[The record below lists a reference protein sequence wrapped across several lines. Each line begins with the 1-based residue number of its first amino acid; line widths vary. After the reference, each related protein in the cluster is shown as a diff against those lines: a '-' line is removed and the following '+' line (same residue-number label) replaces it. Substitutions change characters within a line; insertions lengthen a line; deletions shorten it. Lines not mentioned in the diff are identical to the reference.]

1 MSLIGRYL
9 QWRDER
15 MLCNALGWPPPS
27 LAGVFFL
34 RMGATYY
41 HLPKATQDGLEISGA
56 PLTPIAN
63 CPSQV
68 VEREFDVSRLISS

>member
-15 MLCNALGWPPPS
+15 MLCNALGWVPPP

-34 RMGATYY
+34 RMWATDF
-41 HLPKATQDGLEISGA
+41 HLPKATEDGLEIPGA

-63 CPSQV
+63 GPSQV
-68 VEREFDVSRLISS
+68 VE